1 MSIKS
6 TSTERTTSEIN
17 DETSSSEEQKQ
28 KPLRKT
34 TKKESIKN
42 YVTDVLTKHD
52 HDDEQQHTDS
62 TSTQIEIATD
72 TDVYRDYENVS
83 AFRRYQSKSER
94 YHDANSTSEDEI
106 HAQVPTEEVR
116 HKKKLIN
123 RLFCLIF
130 FS

>member
-72 TDVYRDYENVS
+72 PDVYRDYENVS

-106 HAQVPTEEVR
+106 RPHTPTEVR
-116 HKKKLIN
+116 HTKKKLN
-123 RLFCLIF
+123 LLSCLDLF

>member
-6 TSTERTTSEIN
+6 TSTDHTTSEIN
-17 DETSSSEEQKQ
+17 DETSSSEEQKRQ
-28 KPLRKT
+28 SSKKT

-42 YVTDVLTKHD
+42 YVTGVLTKHD
-52 HDDEQQHTDS
+52 NDDEQPTDS
-62 TSTQIEIATD
+62 TSTQIEIATSP
-72 TDVYRDYENVS
+72 DVFRDYENIS
-83 AFRRYQSKSER
+83 AFRRYQSTTER
-94 YHDANSTSEDEI
+94 PQDPSSTSEDEI